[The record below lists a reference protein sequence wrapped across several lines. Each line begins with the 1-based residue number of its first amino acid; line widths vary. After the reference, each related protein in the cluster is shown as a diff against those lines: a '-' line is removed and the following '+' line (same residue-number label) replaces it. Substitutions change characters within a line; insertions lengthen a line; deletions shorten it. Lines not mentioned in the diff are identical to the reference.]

1 MIGAFENNPS
11 RIQPDRPFK
20 HEMAGYCRIRQVSIA
35 AIYLD
40 TGKSVTRQEAAGY
53 CGNRDLNRDGLEIRG
68 HRHPLSAGGKLA
80 LNT

>member
-20 HEMAGYCRIRQVSIA
+20 HEMAGYCRTRQVSIA

-53 CGNRDLNRDGLEIRG
+53 CGNRDLNRDGLDIEELEISCQG
-68 HRHPLSAGGKLA
+68 P
-80 LNT
+80 